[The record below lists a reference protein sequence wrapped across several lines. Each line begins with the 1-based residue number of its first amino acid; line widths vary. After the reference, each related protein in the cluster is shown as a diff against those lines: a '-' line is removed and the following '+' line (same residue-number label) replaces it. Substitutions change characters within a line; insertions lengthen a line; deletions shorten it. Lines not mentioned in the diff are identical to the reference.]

1 MPAPL
6 ARPVTGILLVVIVY
20 AAFVSLG
27 LPDAVTGVA
36 WPSIQESLDVPP
48 HYLGGILAGLSVGY
62 FTSGVLAGRL
72 MLRLGIG
79 GLLSGSCFLVALAMF
94 ANSLTPIWWMMVFNA
109 AIWGLGSGAI
119 DAGLNAYAANHFAA
133 KHMNWMHACYSIGAA
148 VGPIAMTLAVVYA
161 RSWRAGYLIVGA
173 AMMAMMITFMLTRR
187 QWEDDQVRRVAYQS
201 QQAPASPASPLSAT
215 AALRR
220 PLVWFHIVL
229 FFFYTGFE
237 ALIGQWG
244 FTWLTQARGI
254 DVREAGFWVSAYFF
268 AIGVGRVMTG
278 VFVGRFGLDR
288 MIRCSM
294 LTAIAGTALMVFG
307 TSPFVNCMS
316 LVVIGF
322 GLAAI
327 FPCLMSRTPH
337 RLGHDV
343 SVHAVGFQ
351 IAAATVGV
359 AAIPGLAGFLV
370 QPFGADSIAKLALVI
385 GTLLLTVHEWMLMQ
399 DA

>member
-1 MPAPL
+1 M
-6 ARPVTGILLVVIVY
+6 LLVAIVY

-36 WPSIQESLDVPP
+36 WPSIQQSLDVPP
-48 HYLGGILAGLSVGY
+48 HYLGGILAGLSIGY
-62 FTSGVLAGRL
+62 FTSGVFAGRL

-79 GLLSGSCFLVALAMF
+79 GLLSGSCFLVSLAMLG
-94 ANSLTPIWWMMVFNA
+94 NSLAPVWWVLVINA

-148 VGPIAMTLAVVYA
+148 IGPIAMTLAIVHLQ
-161 RSWRAGYLIVGA
+161 SWRAGYLIVAA
-173 AMMAMMITFMLTRR
+173 AMVAMMITFMLTRR
-187 QWEDDQVRRVAYQS
+187 QWEDDQERRVAYQN
-201 QQAPASPASPLSAT
+201 QQSPAPKASPLSAA

-254 DVREAGFWVSAYFF
+254 NVRAAGLWVSAYFF
-268 AIGVGRVMTG
+268 AIGAGRVMTG
-278 VFVGRFGLDR
+278 VFVERFGLDR
-288 MIRCSM
+288 MIRGSM
-294 LTAIAGTALMVFG
+294 LTALAGATLMVFSV
-307 TSPFVNCMS
+307 TPLINCLS
-316 LVVIGF
+316 LVLIGS

-327 FPCLMSRTPH
+327 FPCLMSRTPQ
-337 RLGHDV
+337 RLGSDV
-343 SVHAVGFQ
+343 SVHAIGFQ
-351 IAAATVGV
+351 IAAATVG
-359 AAIPGLAGFLV
+359 AAVIPGLAGFLV
-370 QPFGADSIAKLALVI
+370 QPFGADSIAKLALVT
-385 GTLLLTVHEWMLMQ
+385 GTVLLTVHEWMLMRPR
-399 DA
+399 

>member
-1 MPAPL
+1 
-6 ARPVTGILLVVIVY
+6 VTGVLLVAIVY

-36 WPSIQESLDVPP
+36 WPSIQQSLDVPP
-48 HYLGGILAGLSVGY
+48 HYLGGILAGLSIGY
-62 FTSGVLAGRL
+62 FTSGVFAGRL

-79 GLLSGSCFLVALAMF
+79 GLLSGSCFLVAFAMLC
-94 ANSLTPIWWMMVFNA
+94 NSLTPVWWLMIVNA

-148 VGPIAMTLAVVYA
+148 IGPIAMTLAIVQLQ
-161 RSWRAGYLIVGA
+161 SWRAGYAIVAA
-173 AMMAMMITFMLTRR
+173 AMAAMMITFILTRR
-187 QWEDDQVRRVAYQS
+187 QWEDDRERRDAYQS
-201 QQAPASPASPLSAT
+201 QQTPAPPLSAA

-254 DVREAGFWVSAYFF
+254 EVRAAGFWVSAYFF
-268 AIGVGRVMTG
+268 AIGAGRVMTG
-278 VFVGRFGLDR
+278 VFVERFGLDR
-288 MIRCSM
+288 MIRGSM
-294 LTAIAGTALMVFG
+294 LTALAGAGLMVFSA
-307 TSPFVNCMS
+307 SPLINCVS
-316 LVVIGF
+316 LVLIGL

-327 FPCLMSRTPH
+327 FPCLMSRTPQ
-337 RLGHDV
+337 RLGSDV
-343 SVHAVGFQ
+343 SVHAIGFQ

-359 AAIPGLAGFLV
+359 AVIPGLAGFLV
-370 QPFGADSIAKLALVI
+370 QPFGADSIAKLALVV
-385 GTLLLTVHEWMLMQ
+385 GGVLLTAHEWMLIRSR
-399 DA
+399 